1 MAFLET
7 WILVVDDQFKVI
19 GDIFPV
25 TTSDQDNVYAL
36 AVGAKE
42 YWARWQQGLTKH
54 HPTKF
59 TVWRLLGKASDIEFE
74 DNHER
79 QQRICEIFSTMQVKQ
94 LHQDQKIANLHIPEG
109 DVVIFVMI
117 PSELCIYI
125 VVILFSHMP

>member
-42 YWARWQQGLTKH
+42 YWAYWQHVTSLRRRRFTRRECRVTVNQG
-54 HPTKF
+54 
-59 TVWRLLGKASDIEFE
+59 VS
-74 DNHER
+74 
-79 QQRICEIFSTMQVKQ
+79 V
-94 LHQDQKIANLHIPEG
+94 
-109 DVVIFVMI
+109 
-117 PSELCIYI
+117 SE
-125 VVILFSHMP
+125 VRS